1 MKKVSF
7 WVILLILWIVGSS
20 YCYVCNIKKDCEC
33 NKPDYAIPGLTIE
46 DVDFSALDDNNL
58 YFGYGNS
65 NLVVPTCVKR
75 ELKALVDHLNENKSR
90 LLILKGT
97 YDSDENGNETLGKTR
112 AESLRTFLV
121 GLGCDA
127 NQISIFSKQNND
139 LTFDPENTRTYGS
152 IEFNFSSEEDIKREA
167 AEKELKSLITSLK
180 IPQVF
185 YYETGSSVLNY
196 NPDISKYISD
206 LSNYLNNYPDS
217 KISIIG
223 HTDTVGGKEMNKKLS
238 FDRANNIKAL
248 FLSKDIK
255 ESAIELDGRGMDEP
269 ASDNDT
275 EEGRSKNRRVE
286 VKLI

>member
-20 YCYVCNIKKDCEC
+20 YCYVCNIKKDCGC